1 MVMSHSDVFRA
12 LGDPTRRAMFER
24 LMKAEASVGD
34 LTAKLGVS
42 QPAVSQHLA
51 VLREVGLVSPRQAG
65 RQRFYRAEP
74 AGLAP
79 LFDWLEHYQRFW
91 KRRLAKLQ
99 STLQELED
107 E

>member
-1 MVMSHSDVFRA
+1 
-12 LGDPTRRAMFER
+12 MFER
-24 LMKAEASVGD
+24 LMRGEASVAE
-34 LTAKLGVS
+34 LTEKLDVS

-51 VLREVGLVSPRQAG
+51 VLREAGLAVPRQDG

-79 LFDWLEHYQRFW
+79 LFDWLAYYQRFW
-91 KRRLAKLQ
+91 DRRLAKLK
-99 STLQELED
+99 STLQELDD

>member
-1 MVMSHSDVFRA
+1 MAHAEVFRA
-12 LGDPTRRAMFER
+12 LGDPTRRALFER
-24 LMKAEASVGD
+24 LIQGEASVGD
-34 LTAKLGVS
+34 LTSGLRVS

-51 VLREVGLVSPRQAG
+51 VLRDAGLVTPRQSG

-99 STLQELED
+99 SMLEEID
-107 E
+107 DD